1 MRIVYLH
8 GFASGPLSNKA
19 QFFRARF
26 EELGVPVEIPQ
37 LDEGHFETL
46 TVSGQLEV
54 IDRAVIPS
62 RDEVALAPRERV
74 SKMNASSPTDRVTLM
89 GSSLG
94 GYLAALYASLH
105 PENVDRLVLLAPAFQ
120 FPSRWRKRF
129 AGEELAEW
137 LRTGRRNFYHYSFKA
152 DRPLGYPFVEDAVQY
167 EDEPDFPQPALIL
180 HGTRDDVVPAEVSEQ
195 FARHHPNV
203 RVCLVESGHELTDVL
218 DTLWLETA
226 GFLEFQI
233 R

>member
-8 GFASGPLSNKA
+8 GFASGPQSNKA

-37 LDEGHFETL
+37 LDEGNFETL
-46 TVSGQLEV
+46 TVSSQLAV
-54 IDRAVIPS
+54 IDRAVAKS
-62 RDEVALAPRERV
+62 Y
-74 SKMNASSPTDRVTLM
+74 TDGCPVTLM

-94 GYLAALYASLH
+94 GYLAALYASRH
-105 PENVDRLVLLAPAFQ
+105 KDTIDRLVLLAPAFQ
-120 FPSRWRKRF
+120 FPSRWRNRF

-137 LRTGRRNFYHYSFKA
+137 QRAGFKNFYHYSFHG
-152 DRPLGYPFVEDAVQY
+152 DRPLGYRFVEDAVQY
-167 EDEPDFPQPALIL
+167 ADEPDFEQPALIL

-195 FARHHPNV
+195 YARHHPNV
-203 RVCLVESGHELTDVL
+203 RVRLVESGHELTDVL
-218 DTLWLETA
+218 DTLWTETA
-226 GFLEFQI
+226 AFLKFQI

>member
-37 LDEGHFETL
+37 LDEGNFETL
-46 TVSGQLEV
+46 TITSQLGV
-54 IDRAVIPS
+54 IDRAVIQS
-62 RDEVALAPRERV
+62 RDRAAIQNRNREGTV
-74 SKMNASSPTDRVTLM
+74 GDPVTLM

-94 GYLAALYASLH
+94 GYLAALYASRY

-129 AGEELAEW
+129 AGQELAEW
-137 LRTGRRNFYHYSFKA
+137 KRTRRKNFYHYSFKA
-152 DRPLGYPFVEDAVQY
+152 DRPLGYQFVEDAVQY
-167 EDEPDFPQPALIL
+167 EDEPDFGQPALIL

-195 FARHHPNV
+195 FALHHPNV
-203 RVCLVESGHELTDVL
+203 RVCLVQSGHELTDVL
-218 DTLWLETA
+218 DKLWLETA
-226 GFLEFQI
+226 SFLRFQI
-233 R
+233 P

>member
-37 LDEGHFETL
+37 LDEGHFDTL
-46 TVSGQLEV
+46 TVTGQLAV
-54 IDRAVIPS
+54 IDHAVVQN
-62 RDEVALAPRERV
+62 RDRKGAGGDP
-74 SKMNASSPTDRVTLM
+74 VTLM

-94 GYLAALYASLH
+94 GYLAALYASRY

-129 AGEELAEW
+129 AGQELAEW
-137 LRTGRRNFYHYSFKA
+137 QRTGWKNFYHYSFKG
-152 DRPLGYPFVEDAVQY
+152 DRPLGYQFVEDAVQY
-167 EDEPDFPQPALIL
+167 EDEPDFRQPALIL
-180 HGTRDDVVPAEVSEQ
+180 HGTRDDVVPVEVSEQ
-195 FARHHPNV
+195 FALHRPNV

-218 DTLWLETA
+218 DKLWLETA
-226 GFLEFQI
+226 AFLKFQI
-233 R
+233 P

>member
-8 GFASGPLSNKA
+8 GFASGPMSNKA

-37 LDEGHFETL
+37 LDERNFETL
-46 TVSGQLEV
+46 TVSSQLAV
-54 IDRAVIPS
+54 IDRAVIQN
-62 RDEVALAPRERV
+62 RDPNGADGVP
-74 SKMNASSPTDRVTLM
+74 VTLM

-94 GYLAALYASLH
+94 GYLAALYASRH

-137 LRTGRRNFYHYSFKA
+137 QRTGRKNFYHYSFKG
-152 DRPLGYPFVEDAVQY
+152 DRRLGYLFVEDSVQY
-167 EDEPDFPQPALIL
+167 EDEPDFRQPALIL

-195 FARHHPNV
+195 FAHHHPNV

-218 DTLWLETA
+218 DKLWLETA
-226 GFLEFQI
+226 LFLGFQI
-233 R
+233 L